1 MSFILDA
8 LKKSEADRQQQ
19 GGSDFANIPA
29 GSESPGAPRWL
40 WGLGLLLA
48 VVLVAFMTGRI
59 PWPYGILILVLLM
72 IARVSYLKS
81 GKAGRRH

>member
-1 MSFILDA
+1 MKVDKPLLI
-8 LKKSEADRQQQ
+8 
-19 GGSDFANIPA
+19 
-29 GSESPGAPRWL
+29 
-40 WGLGLLLA
+40 LGLLLA

-59 PWPYGILILVLLM
+59 PWPYGILVLVLLM

>member
-1 MSFILDA
+1 MSEHGEMKVDKPLLI
-8 LKKSEADRQQQ
+8 
-19 GGSDFANIPA
+19 
-29 GSESPGAPRWL
+29 
-40 WGLGLLLA
+40 LGLLLA

-59 PWPYGILILVLLM
+59 PWPYGILVLVLLM